1 MKHERTVLPRTKKV
15 CDGISNVQQWSVM
28 VSVTVCNGGR
38 ESVTVCDG
46 EKEVSVTI
54 CGGGV
59 QISALYT
66 STLLS
71 VMFHKIM
78 IL

>member
-1 MKHERTVLPRTKKV
+1 MKHERTVLPRTKK
-15 CDGISNVQQWSVM
+15 SAM
-28 VSVTVCNGGR
+28 VSVTV
-38 ESVTVCDG
+38 
-46 EKEVSVTI
+46 

-71 VMFHKIM
+71 VVFHKIM